1 MTVKEVSA
9 HCDDLLVDLFTRLER
24 LCDTTTSSLDLG
36 CVRAKSVRCG
46 SIDERR
52 EQDEPDLT
60 IQLARAVFRLVDIH
74 VRCNH
79 KGIFQPQPAPTCDCI
94 RDSPSQQQRRD
105 NCQRYSHPLQILPLS
120 FVRGKDH
127 RG

>member
-1 MTVKEVSA
+1 
-9 HCDDLLVDLFTRLER
+9 
-24 LCDTTTSSLDLG
+24 LDLD

-60 IQLARAVFRLVDIH
+60 IQLARASFRLVDTH

-120 FVRGKDH
+120 FVRGQIIVGDGHIALASAKSPT
-127 RG
+127 RSNELRS